1 MSAVALLTSI
11 CTGHGGFPPRLATSA
26 STNTFIENVGI
37 HVVGDTWAEH
47 SDGFT
52 THASTLAT
60 GSPKTFLKG
69 MPVGRVGDVIVCGS
83 SVATGATRTEIG

>member
-26 STNTFIENVGI
+26 STNTFIEGI
-37 HVVGDTWAEH
+37 GVHCVGDTWAEH
-47 SDGFT
+47 SDG
-52 THASTLAT
+52 HSSHSSVLAT

-69 MPVGRVGDVIVCGS
+69 LPVGRVGDAIACGS
-83 SVATGATRTEIG
+83 LVATGANRTEIG